1 MKNYVV
7 QEDDLL
13 AAQGVPNDILFV
25 IAKREYGDG
34 FLKSVIE
41 RQNHVDRDL
50 IRVGQQLLIP
60 YVTFR
65 HFVDT
70 RDSTAARQ

>member
-1 MKNYVV
+1 MNHRRKEFRKVKNYVV

-50 IRVGQQLLIP
+50 I
-60 YVTFR
+60 
-65 HFVDT
+65 
-70 RDSTAARQ
+70 

>member
-34 FLKSVIE
+34 FLISVIE

-50 IRVGQQLLIP
+50 I
-60 YVTFR
+60 
-65 HFVDT
+65 
-70 RDSTAARQ
+70 